1 MVDQTRPVTFFA
13 LPDYVQQITHI
24 ALSPNKKTLF
34 VCEQHH
40 PVQGQESNQDI
51 FLSIYDLRN
60 PEQPRVL
67 KAHVNISD
75 LVTPNHNAM
84 CSVNPQTGAI
94 AIGVI
99 KESTKVQQKTGAKK
113 GGQCHYRHCS

>member
-1 MVDQTRPVTFFA
+1 VTFFP
-13 LPDYVQQITHI
+13 LPDFVQQITHI

-40 PVQGQESNQDI
+40 PVQGQESNQDV

-75 LVTPNHNAM
+75 LITLNHNAM
-84 CSVNPQTGAI
+84 CSVNAQTGAI
-94 AIGVI
+94 ALGVI
-99 KESTKVQQKTGAKK
+99 KESTKVPQKPGTKK
-113 GGQCHYRHCS
+113 GGQFHYRHCS